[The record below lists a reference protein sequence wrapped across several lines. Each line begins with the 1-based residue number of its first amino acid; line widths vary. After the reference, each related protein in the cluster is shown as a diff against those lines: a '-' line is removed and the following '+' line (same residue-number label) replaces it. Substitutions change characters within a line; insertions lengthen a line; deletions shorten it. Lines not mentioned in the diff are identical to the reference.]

1 VRRYLK
7 RLHFVV
13 LATILIGLYISS
25 SQPYYQQ
32 DMRGTI
38 SRIVDE
44 EKWESRFQDVSI
56 PYGGKDVSVE
66 EKGTAGFIEFII
78 RKGVHFTVFALL
90 ALSWYGV
97 LRYRLSFA
105 VALPWSAFLSVMTA
119 VFDEW
124 HQTFTPDRTGMVS
137 DVLLDASGS
146 VTMLL
151 IISLIH
157 VYAGRKARNKIG
169 YAQPSYV
176 NKKR

>member
-1 VRRYLK
+1 
-7 RLHFVV
+7 
-13 LATILIGLYISS
+13 LAPFFLLTLDFIKQELSCKIKQRMRAGGMAGAPISEAAS
-25 SQPYYQQ
+25 F
-32 DMRGTI
+32 R
-38 SRIVDE
+38 
-44 EKWESRFQDVSI
+44 
-56 PYGGKDVSVE
+56 GKDVSVE